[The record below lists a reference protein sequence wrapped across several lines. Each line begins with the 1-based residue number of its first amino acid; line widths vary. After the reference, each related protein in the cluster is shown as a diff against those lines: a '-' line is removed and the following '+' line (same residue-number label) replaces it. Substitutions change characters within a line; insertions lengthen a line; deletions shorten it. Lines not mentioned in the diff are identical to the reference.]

1 MILWNFCYYKDNF
14 AKGDRSALSETERDA
29 VFEEKEE
36 TIAIRLPLC
45 GEYTV
50 ETYKLNRETSA
61 FHNWVKLGAPKY
73 PTQEQIEYLKAIS
86 RPQQETGTVCG
97 EYAVEWKL
105 QPFETVMLKLRKR
118 YDQ

>member
-1 MILWNFCYYKDNF
+1 MQSDC
-14 AKGDRSALSETERDA
+14 RS
-29 VFEEKEE
+29 V
-36 TIAIRLPLC
+36 

-86 RPQQETGTVCG
+86 RPQQETGTVRRICSG
-97 EYAVEWKL
+97 MEASAFRDGDAETEKKVRSVKHL
-105 QPFETVMLKLRKR
+105 QCINFLHGI
-118 YDQ
+118 